1 MDLQHLVELDQ
12 NKLVGRLVRLGWAV
26 AKELV
31 TPENIARVLEKY
43 QEYHGLTSNVSAI
56 ARHLEEP
63 RFCALPE
70 VAEARGQVCK
80 WPHKDVTWTV
90 IAGLR
95 RVADADLVAAY
106 AEAWARWARVC
117 GVRPVYR
124 SNDRTVNVL
133 MGARNIDGSMGVLAE
148 SQLPCGVGSNGQL
161 QQWYDT
167 GEAWVISDTPGQ
179 REIDLIR
186 VACHEIGHVIGLDHI
201 PPSLGVALLNPT
213 YSRNIK
219 GPTGLDVQEARSR
232 YGDPDI
238 AQPPTPNPDSEFT
251 IKVRGSVTSVE
262 IPGYRVTKLLTS

>member
-1 MDLQHLVELDQ
+1 MS
-12 NKLVGRLVRLGWAV
+12 RLVRLGWAV

-31 TPENIARVLEKY
+31 TPENIAKVLQKY
-43 QEYHGLTSNVSAI
+43 QDYHGLTDNVSAI

-70 VAEARGQVCK
+70 VAEARANVCK

-95 RVADADLVAAY
+95 RVADGDLVAAY
-106 AEAWARWARVC
+106 NEAWQRWARIC
-117 GVRPVYR
+117 GVRPVYK
-124 SNDRTVNVL
+124 SGDRTVNVL

-148 SQLPCGVGSNGQL
+148 SQLPCGVGSNSQL

-167 GEAWVISDTPGQ
+167 GEAWVISDSPAQ

-213 YSRNIK
+213 YSRSVK
-219 GPTGLDVQEARSR
+219 GPTSLDIQEAQSR
-232 YGDPDI
+232 YGQ
-238 AQPPTPNPDSEFT
+238 AEQPAPPPVPPVDDFIT
-251 IKVRGSVTSVE
+251 IKVRGSIE
-262 IPGYRVTKLLTS
+262 IPGYRVTKLLTSN